1 MNDATTSGNPLLET
15 WTTPFGVPPFAR
27 IEPDH
32 FEPAIRVALHRH
44 AAEIEAIAADP
55 AEPTFANTVD
65 ALERSG
71 EALEKAGGV
80 FWNLTGAHTN
90 PQIQAAERALSPVL
104 AKHYADI
111 GMNQGLFRRIDAL
124 WAQVDRL
131 GLSAEQKRVLELTH
145 KRFVRAG
152 AQLSEADRAR
162 LSAIVERLATLG
174 TAFSQNVL
182 ADEAAWT
189 LALETDEDRAGLPAW
204 FLEGARAVGTERGRP
219 DVPLV
224 TLSRSS
230 VEPFLQFS
238 TNRGLRE
245 KAFRAFVHRG
255 QNGGATD
262 NTAIVAETL
271 KLRAE
276 RARLLGYD
284 SFAAFK
290 LDTSMAKTPEGVR
303 GLLDRVWPLAR
314 ARALEERAALQA
326 HASGEGFTDAIAAHD
341 WRHYAEKVRKVRH
354 NLDEAELQP
363 YLQLDRMIEAAFHTA
378 NKLFGLSFRP
388 LPDLPLYHPDVRAWE
403 VTDAAGRHVAVFL
416 GDYFARPSK
425 RSGAWM
431 SAYRGQQKLRA
442 DIRPIIVNVMNAP
455 RPAPGKPALLSVG
468 EAHTLFH
475 EFGHALHGMLS
486 EVTYPSIAGT
496 AVPRDFVEFPSQL
509 YEHWLMQ
516 PEILR
521 TFATHAE
528 TGEPIPDDLIA
539 RLQAARNFNQGFATV
554 EYVASAL
561 VDIEFH
567 TMADAGNVD
576 PLAFEADV
584 LKRLGMPDGM
594 VMRHRTPHFAH
605 VFSGD
610 GYSAGYYSYLW
621 SEVLDADG
629 FAAFEETGDVF
640 DPALA
645 AKLKDHVYAAG
656 SLHDPAEAYRAF
668 RGRDPE
674 VSALLRKR
682 GLLAEG

>member
-1 MNDATTSGNPLLET
+1 MTDTAAAGNPLLEA
-15 WTTPFGVPPFAR
+15 WTTPFGVPPFDR
-27 IEPDH
+27 IQPGH
-32 FEPAIRVALHRH
+32 FEPAFTIALERHRG
-44 AAEIEAIAADP
+44 EIDAIAADP
-55 AEPTFANTVD
+55 APASFANTID

-71 EALEKAGGV
+71 ETLERVGGV
-80 FWNLTGAHTN
+80 FWNLAGANTN
-90 PQIQAAERALSPVL
+90 PELQAVERAMSPVL
-104 AKHYADI
+104 AKHYSDI

-124 WAQVDRL
+124 WEQVDAL
-131 GLSAEQKRVLELTH
+131 GLTAEQRRVLELTH

-152 AQLSEADRAR
+152 AQLSGEDRAR
-162 LSAIVERLATLG
+162 LSVIVERLASLG
-174 TAFSQNVL
+174 TQFSQNVL
-182 ADEAAWT
+182 KDESTWT
-189 LALETDEDRAGLPAW
+189 LPLVTDEDRAGLPDWLLDAAAAAAKERG
-204 FLEGARAVGTERGRP
+204 LEGQVI
-219 DVPLV
+219 

-230 VEPFLQFS
+230 IEPFLQFS
-238 TNRGLRE
+238 TNRALRE
-245 KAFRAFVHRG
+245 KAFHAWTHRG
-255 QNGGATD
+255 QNGGETD
-262 NTAIVAETL
+262 NLAIVAETL

-284 SFAAFK
+284 SFAAYK

-303 GLLDRVWPLAR
+303 GLLEEVWPLAR
-314 ARALEERAALQA
+314 ARALEERAELEAQA
-326 HASGEGFTDAIAAHD
+326 AAEGEEPVIGAHD
-341 WRHYAEKVRKVRH
+341 WRHWAAKVRKARH
-354 NLDEAELQP
+354 NLDEAEIKP
-363 YLQLDRMIEAAFHTA
+363 YLQLDRMIEASFHTA
-378 NKLFGLSFRP
+378 EQLFGLRFTERHDIP
-388 LPDLPLYHPDVRAWE
+388 VYHPDVRVWE
-403 VTDAAGRHVAVFL
+403 VTDTAGKHVALFL

-442 DIRPIIVNVMNAP
+442 DIRPIIVNVLNFSKGGE
-455 RPAPGKPALLSVG
+455 GKPALLSFDD
-468 EAHTLFH
+468 ARTIFH

-486 EVTYPSIAGT
+486 DVTYPSIAGT
-496 AVPRDFVEFPSQL
+496 SVPRDFVEFPSQL

-516 PEILR
+516 PNILR
-521 TFATHAE
+521 RFATHAE
-528 TGEPIPDDLIA
+528 TGEPMPQDLLD
-539 RLQAARNFNQGFATV
+539 RLHAARNFNQGFATV

-576 PLAFEADV
+576 PIAFEADV
-584 LKRLGMPDGM
+584 LARLGMPEGM

-629 FAAFEETGDVF
+629 FAAFEETGNVF

-645 AKLKDHVYAAG
+645 ARLRDHVYAAG
-656 SLHDPAEAYRAF
+656 SRVDPAEAYRAF

-682 GLLAEG
+682 GLIPEG